1 MRTLMLRSGKGQ
13 IGNRDVVLLTV
24 VALYAAVF
32 GARQLSHD
40 PTAGISF
47 LYLLP
52 IVLVAIEFGLG
63 ATVLAVAV
71 ALGLVA
77 GWDTVGG
84 IDLRPLGYAVRA
96 LVYLTVGALAA
107 QAADR
112 LHRAADETARTFEMA
127 SDMMLVGRFD
137 GTVERINGRWSEVL
151 GWPAEEIAAQ
161 LPAGLVHPDDL
172 ERTMA
177 GIEDLVVNGADDG
190 AFTNRMQAS
199 DGSWRTI
206 EWSAR
211 VDREEQLLYATA
223 RDVTER
229 EAAARAQRSAEERFR
244 AAFEDSA
251 MGMAVVS
258 LEDGHHG
265 QIVEANESLGQ
276 VLGRPREQLLG
287 TMGMAAYCRPD
298 ELPKLREDFRRLEEG
313 EMPVLRTE
321 LHVVRPD
328 GQERWVH
335 MTSSL
340 LRDEDGRPVMRLS
353 QMMDVDDRKRG
364 EEKLRFLADYDP
376 MSGLSNRR
384 RFVADLERELDAHAL
399 KGSRGAVLVI
409 DLDHFKE
416 VNDSAG
422 HAVGDEVIATV
433 GHALGRR
440 LRSGDSAG
448 RLGGDEFGVVLRRVD
463 AEDAILVAHSILR
476 TVAYDLDQLDSEA
489 ARAVTLSIGVA
500 LIDDSSSR
508 VADDLLARADAAMY
522 DAKSAGGGRVA
533 LDPALPAAR

>member
-1 MRTLMLRSGKGQ
+1 MRRPGKGQ
-13 IGNRDVVLLTV
+13 LGSRDVVLLTAL
-24 VALYAAVF
+24 ALYAVVF
-32 GARQLSHD
+32 AARQISTD
-40 PTAGISF
+40 PATGISF

-52 IVLVAIEFGLG
+52 IVLLAIEFGLG
-63 ATVLAVAV
+63 ATVVGSVL
-71 ALGLVA
+71 ALGLVGA
-77 GWDTVGG
+77 WDAFEGVGLG
-84 IDLRPLGYAVRA
+84 FLGYAVRA
-96 LVYLTVGALAA
+96 LVFVTVGALAA
-107 QAADR
+107 QTAER
-112 LHRAADETARTFEMA
+112 LHRAAQETARTFELA
-127 SDMMLVGRFD
+127 SDMLLVGRFD

-161 LPAGLVHPDDL
+161 LPVGLVHPDDL
-172 ERTMA
+172 ERTLRE
-177 GIEDLVVNGADDG
+177 IDDVITRG
-190 AFTNRMQAS
+190 VDEGSFTNRMRAD

-211 VDREEQLLYATA
+211 VDYDEQLMYASA
-223 RDVTER
+223 RDVTQR
-229 EAAARAQRSAEERFR
+229 EVAARAQRVAEERFR

-258 LEDGHHG
+258 LEGARHG
-265 QIVEANESLGQ
+265 QIIEANEGLAQ

-287 TMGMAAYCRPD
+287 TMGMAAYCRSD
-298 ELPKLREDFRRLEEG
+298 ELPDLREDFRRLEEG
-313 EMPVLRTE
+313 EIAVLRTE

-328 GQERWVH
+328 GQERWID

-340 LRDEDGRPVMRLS
+340 LTDEDGRPVMRLS
-353 QMMDVDDRKRG
+353 QLIDIDDRKRG

-384 RFVADLERELDAHAL
+384 RFVADLERELDAQAL
-399 KGSRGAVLVI
+399 KGSRGAVLAI

-433 GHALGRR
+433 GHALARR

-448 RLGGDEFGVVLRRVD
+448 RLGGDEFGVVLRRVE

-476 TVAYDLDQLDSEA
+476 SVAYDLDHLDQEA

-500 LIDDSSSR
+500 LIDDHSSQ

-522 DAKSAGGGRVA
+522 SAKAAGGARVA